1 MELINI
7 IRNQLVH
14 IIEDID
20 AGNSNLTED
29 EAIAAMKC
37 LKRFSRRDERMSKV
51 ESCDY
56 LGICRSKF
64 DSLIRDGL
72 IPNGTKQ
79 KGFKELSWT
88 RKDLDKYIKKN
99 KHDT

>member
-20 AGNSNLTED
+20 AGNSNLTEE
-29 EAIAAMKC
+29 EALSVMKC

-51 ESCDY
+51 EACDY
-56 LGICRSKF
+56 LGMSRSKF
-64 DSLIRDGL
+64 DSLVRDNK
-72 IPNGTKQ
+72 IPKGVKQ
-79 KGFKELSWT
+79 TGFKELSWT
-88 RKDLDKYIKKN
+88 RRDLDKYIKNN
-99 KHDT
+99 K